1 MEFNYKHEMVDLS
14 ICPLI
19 ACNMNCSFCYIDKAK
34 FIDGDLLSIE
44 TLEKVLKKYK
54 IRHVDVYG
62 GEITLLNEQYAVKL
76 ISTIRQYYERSIG
89 FVSNGLQVPKHW
101 ISIFKQDFSDIAFSV
116 GNGRQ
121 HFDVIE
127 RTILSLHREYDI
139 SYSLI
144 TLDFGDIP
152 FQSDVF
158 KFAKQVSIKPYSKP
172 AHSKEQHQA
181 NMLKILEYLYRERK
195 DIWNK
200 LERIEKDRDEIK
212 HFFLM
217 PDGNLYDVRYNENGE
232 FLEDI
237 TIQQQYRQTSCLCC
251 QYYRKCF
258 NEHYVGYQPSQVCIG
273 RKDAMRFLDEVHDL
287 H

>member
-1 MEFNYKHEMVDLS
+1 MYKHETVDLS

-34 FIDGDLLSIE
+34 FSNRDLLSLE
-44 TLEKVLKKYK
+44 TLVKVLKNYE
-54 IRHVDVYG
+54 IRRLDMYG
-62 GEITLLNEQYAVKL
+62 GEITLLNEQYAIKL
-76 ISTIRQYYERSIG
+76 VSTIRQFYEKRIG

-101 ISIFKQDFSDIAFSV
+101 INIFKQDFSDIAFSV

-121 HFDVIE
+121 RFDAVE
-127 RTILSLHREYDI
+127 RTILSLYHEHNI
-139 SYSLI
+139 GYSLI
-144 TLDFGDIP
+144 ALDFGDIP

-172 AHSKEQHQA
+172 AHSKEQHRA
-181 NMLKILEYLYRERK
+181 DMLKILGYLYQERK

-237 TIQQQYRQTSCLCC
+237 TKQQQYRQTNCLCC

-258 NEHYVGYQPSQVCIG
+258 NEHYVSYQPNQECVG
-273 RKDAMRFLDEVHDL
+273 RKDAMRFLDEIHNL